1 MATFVQRE
9 SGYWQAIIR
18 RRGHPQ
24 QSKTF
29 QTKTAAQEWAR
40 AIEAAMDKGGFVSSA
55 VAEGTTFSDLARRF
69 TEEFAPHHYRGE
81 AWGRKLASLKVRL
94 GAYSLVALTP
104 QVVTRFRDDRLKDPD
119 SRYTKNLDMAPTV
132 SPATVKGELDLLSK
146 VLDVAE
152 KEFGI
157 TLPAGNPVRHIR
169 KPAGGAARDRRLT
182 PDEWTKLLAEC
193 RASGNRY
200 LAPAVVLAVETA
212 MRQGELLQLERRH
225 IDKKRRL
232 AMLLDPSRIKTGEP
246 RAVPLSSA
254 ALAALEE
261 LPTAIAG
268 PLIPLGRM
276 TLYKAFERACQ
287 RAGIQGY
294 CWHLLRHEAL
304 SRLAERGD
312 FSVLE
317 LAAVSGHKTLQ
328 MLKRYTHLQAENL
341 AKKLG

>member
-1 MATFVQRE
+1 
-9 SGYWQAIIR
+9 
-18 RRGHPQ
+18 
-24 QSKTF
+24 
-29 QTKTAAQEWAR
+29 
-40 AIEAAMDKGGFVSSA
+40 
-55 VAEGTTFSDLARRF
+55 
-69 TEEFAPHHYRGE
+69 
-81 AWGRKLASLKVRL
+81 
-94 GAYSLVALTP
+94 
-104 QVVTRFRDDRLKDPD
+104 
-119 SRYTKNLDMAPTV
+119 
-132 SPATVKGELDLLSK
+132 
-146 VLDVAE
+146 
-152 KEFGI
+152 
-157 TLPAGNPVRHIR
+157 
-169 KPAGGAARDRRLT
+169 
-182 PDEWTKLLAEC
+182 
-193 RASGNRY
+193 
-200 LAPAVVLAVETA
+200 
-212 MRQGELLQLERRH
+212 
-225 IDKKRRL
+225 
-232 AMLLDPSRIKTGEP
+232 MLLDPSRIKTGEP